1 MSEVQIKPVGGGG
14 VGSGVGGGFMD
25 WVSTHVAQYQPDKEN
40 LWSNIVLDVYFM
52 WKEDRP

>member
-14 VGSGVGGGFMD
+14 GGGGGGFMD
-25 WVSTHVAQYQPDKEN
+25 WVSTHVAEYHPDKEN
-40 LWSNIVLDVYFM
+40 LWSNIVQDVYLM